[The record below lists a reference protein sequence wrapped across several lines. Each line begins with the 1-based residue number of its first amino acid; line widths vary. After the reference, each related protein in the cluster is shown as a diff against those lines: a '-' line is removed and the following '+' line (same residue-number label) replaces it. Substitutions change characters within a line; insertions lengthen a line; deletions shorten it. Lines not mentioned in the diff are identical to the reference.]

1 VSAPAARG
9 ALALAAGVTALG
21 LALLAGGVLVQGEA
35 AYAGV
40 GPRAF
45 PLFVGAG
52 LTLLGAVLM
61 VALLRGAVL
70 EPERGEDVDASAP
83 ADHGAIAWIVAGL
96 LLAVAT
102 LQPLGFPVAAALVFA
117 AGARAFGSRRWIGNL
132 AAGLV
137 LGAVT
142 WLLFARGLG
151 VSLPG
156 GLLDRIG

>member
-9 ALALAAGVTALG
+9 ALGLAVGVTALG
-21 LALLAGGVLVQGEA
+21 LALLAGAFLVQGEA

-52 LTLLGAVLM
+52 LTLLGAVLV

-70 EPERGEDVDASAP
+70 AA
-83 ADHGAIAWIVAGL
+83 
-96 LLAVAT
+96 AT
-102 LQPLGFPVAAALVFA
+102 LQPLGFPVAAALVFT